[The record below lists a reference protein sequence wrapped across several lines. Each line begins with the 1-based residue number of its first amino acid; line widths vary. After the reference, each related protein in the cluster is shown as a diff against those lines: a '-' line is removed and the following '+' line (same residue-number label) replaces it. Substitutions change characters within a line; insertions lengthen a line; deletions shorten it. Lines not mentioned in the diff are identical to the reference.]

1 MSFFCYISKICKN
14 EKSEVDE
21 SEIKKPEKKIIR

>member
-14 EKSEVDE
+14 DKNEVDE
-21 SEIKKPEKKIIR
+21 SEIKKPKKKIIL